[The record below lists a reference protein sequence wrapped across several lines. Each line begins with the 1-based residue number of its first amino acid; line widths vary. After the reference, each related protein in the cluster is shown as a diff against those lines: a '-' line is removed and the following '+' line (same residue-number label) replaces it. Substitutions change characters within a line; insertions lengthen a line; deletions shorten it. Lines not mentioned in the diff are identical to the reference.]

1 MSIAP
6 IITFKAGICD
16 LDQSSTPAAVKPKA
30 TPGYVYLYSEDDLI
44 HFCWRSRSASLD
56 EPELDLVMIPSDGS
70 FTPYKPSGGDAT
82 NGRIFVLKFSSS
94 SQRYLFWM
102 QSQSQHED
110 GDPSWFSPRDL
121 KLGEIVDVLL
131 QGEDVDVEHEIANLP
146 RRPSGGDDDETME
159 DVEGTDHDRGRYH
172 STGSGGAGPDATGG
186 DVREEGQ
193 ESREGGADGGRAATT
208 EEDPASVVQDFLKSL
223 GSRQSQSQSQDPER
237 PSTTL
242 QDLLP
247 PPTTLQF
254 IDSADTTT
262 ADHLL
267 SFLPPALLLLAQG
280 NAEASEADTDPEL
293 AQAALLSLDLS
304 QKKDILRKVLRSPQ
318 FMQSLA
324 SLTVALR
331 DGGLPSISEA
341 LQIPVANGGF
351 MRRGGVPLGGGDAV
365 DAFLDGVRQHVKEKD
380 SQMDT
385 D

>member
-1 MSIAP
+1 M
-6 IITFKAGICD
+6 
-16 LDQSSTPAAVKPKA
+16 
-30 TPGYVYLYSEDDLI
+30 
-44 HFCWRSRSASLD
+44 
-56 EPELDLVMIPSDGS
+56 MIPSDGS
-70 FTPYKPSGGDAT
+70 FTPYKPSGRDAT

-102 QSQSQHED
+102 QSRSQHED

-131 QGEDVDVEHEIANLP
+131 QGEEVDVEQEIANLP
-146 RRPSGGDDDETME
+146 SRPSGGDDDETME

-193 ESREGGADGGRAATT
+193 ESREGGADGGRAATA

-223 GSRQSQSQSQDPER
+223 GGRQSQSQSQDPER

-247 PPTTLQF
+247 PSTTLQF
-254 IDSADTTT
+254 IDSADTNT
-262 ADHLL
+262 ADYLL

-280 NAEASEADTDPEL
+280 NAEEASEADTDPEL